1 MILIQSPTIQRAS
14 QRVIVI
20 LALLVIQLKKDISL

>member
-14 QRVIVI
+14 QQVIV
-20 LALLVIQLKKDISL
+20 ALVPSIIQFKKINL